1 MTTSRRAALLAAP
14 ALLLGLTACSAAP
27 MDADELNRVVSEVEG
42 VTSTDLKLEEGGALT
57 GWSIRGE
64 IGLPDDEA
72 QAKAVLYECLRA
84 VAGVEVSSG
93 SNVHVYITGR
103 GAFGAIGPE
112 AVDLPSDTN
121 GLKEHFS

>member
-27 MDADELNRVVSEVEG
+27 MDADELNRVVSEVDG

-57 GWSIRGE
+57 GWAIRGE

-84 VAGVEVSSG
+84 IAGVEVSSE
-93 SNVHVYITGR
+93 SNVLVYLDGVSSS
-103 GAFGAIGPE
+103 GVIGPE
-112 AVDLPSDTN
+112 AVGLPLDMD